1 MYASAYILAIGT
13 LLGSWPFCTLGKKT
27 ESEGTSLFGYRRA
40 HTQASVHERL
50 VRSVLAPLKESEV
63 IELEGLIVERMHD
76 KVYGAKRKEYRYSKQ
91 YRFEESS
98 RK

>member
-1 MYASAYILAIGT
+1 MPIVATIGT

-40 HTQASVHERL
+40 RTQASVHERL
-50 VRSVLAPLKESEV
+50 VRRVLAPLKESEV
-63 IELEGLIVERMHD
+63 VELEDLIVERMHE

-98 RK
+98 GK